1 MNMIEVKNLNFDYPG
16 KRVLHDVSFGIA
28 EGSVTALVGP
38 NGAGKT
44 TLLRCLVALDRP
56 HSGEIFVG
64 GIDVT
69 ENPRAVH
76 RQIGY
81 LSDFFGLFNDLTV
94 RQCLTYMCWSQQVDV
109 KNAAE
114 RVDVKN
120 AAERVQIKNVA
131 QHVEKIAREVMIDNM
146 LERKAGV
153 LSRGYRQ
160 RLGIGLALVHDP
172 ALIILDEPASGMDP
186 EARIQLSQL
195 MRALRARGKTM
206 IVSSHILNELEDY
219 CTDMLIIRDGRV
231 AGHVLLSDHT
241 QKTQRIITI
250 SLRGGAAVHA
260 DKLSAQKGLTVERLE
275 GDAALCRFDG
285 DEVAQQALLAA
296 LLAAGLPIYNF
307 ASEQHSLQDA
317 YMRATETEAP
327 ISGGQ
332 GA

>member
-1 MNMIEVKNLNFDYPG
+1 MIRLDNISKQNGHQILFIDA
-16 KRVLHDVSFGIA
+16 SMGILKG
-28 EGSVTALVGP
+28 EKVGLVGP

-56 HSGEIFVG
+56 HSGDISVG

-109 KNAAE
+109 KNVAA
-114 RVDVKN
+114 
-120 AAERVQIKNVA
+120 
-131 QHVEKIAREVMIDNM
+131 HVEKIAREVMIDNM

-186 EARIQLSQL
+186 EARIQLSHL
-195 MRALRARGKTM
+195 MRSLRTRGKTM

-231 AGHVLLSDHT
+231 AGHVLLSDHA
-241 QKTQRIITI
+241 QKTQRILYI
-250 SLRGGAAVHA
+250 SLRGGAAAHA
-260 DKLSAQKGLTVERLE
+260 QILAAEPGLRVESFD
-275 GDAALCRFDG
+275 GDVATCRFDG
-285 DEVAQQALLAA
+285 DERAQQTLLSALF
-296 LLAAGLPIYNF
+296 AAGLPVYNF

-317 YMRATETEAP
+317 YMRVTEKN
-327 ISGGQ
+327 GGGK

>member
-16 KRVLHDVSFGIA
+16 KRVLHDISFSIA
-28 EGSVTALVGP
+28 KGSVTALVGP

-56 HSGEIFVG
+56 HSGEISVG

-109 KNAAE
+109 KNAAQ
-114 RVDVKN
+114 RVNVN
-120 AAERVQIKNVA
+120 NVA
-131 QHVEKIAREVMIDNM
+131 QHVEKIAREVMIENM

-195 MRALRARGKTM
+195 MRSLRARGKTM

-241 QKTQRIITI
+241 QKTQRMITI
-250 SLRGGAAVHA
+250 SLRGGAAAYA
-260 DKLSAQKGLTVERLE
+260 DKLSAQSGVIVERLE
-275 GDAALCRFDG
+275 GDTAICRFDG
-285 DEVAQQALLAA
+285 DETAQQALLSA

-317 YMRATETEAP
+317 YMRATETDAP
-327 ISGGQ
+327 KSGGQ

>member
-16 KRVLHDVSFGIA
+16 KRVLHDVSFTIA
-28 EGSVTALVGP
+28 KGSVTALVGP

-56 HSGEIFVG
+56 HSGVITVG
-64 GIDVT
+64 NINVT

-94 RQCLTYMCWSQQVDV
+94 RQCLTYMSWSQQV
-109 KNAAE
+109 E
-114 RVDVKN
+114 T
-120 AAERVQIKNVA
+120 KNVA
-131 QHVEKIAREVMIDNM
+131 AHVEKIARDVMIDNM
-146 LERKAGV
+146 LDRKAGV

-160 RLGIGLALVHDP
+160 RLGIGLALIHDP
-172 ALIILDEPASGMDP
+172 ELIILDEPASGMDP

-195 MRALRARGKTM
+195 VRALRARGKTM

-231 AGHVLLSDHT
+231 ADHVLLSDHA
-241 QKTQRIITI
+241 QKNQRVLHI
-250 SLRGGAAVHA
+250 SLRGGAAAHQAALLAQSGVV
-260 DKLSAQKGLTVERLE
+260 SAAVE
-275 GDAALCRFDG
+275 GDVATCRFDG
-285 DEVAQQALLAA
+285 DDTAQQSLLAA
-296 LLAAGLPIYNF
+296 LMAAGLPVYNF
-307 ASEQHSLQDA
+307 AAEQHSLQDA
-317 YMRATETEAP
+317 YMRATDKETAASE
-327 ISGGQ
+327 GK

>member
-16 KRVLHDVSFGIA
+16 KRVLHDISFTIA
-28 EGSVTALVGP
+28 QGSVTALVGP

-44 TLLRCLVALDRP
+44 TLLRCLVALDCP
-56 HSGEIFVG
+56 HSGDISVG

-94 RQCLTYMCWSQQVDV
+94 RQCLTYMSWSQQVEV
-109 KNAAE
+109 
-114 RVDVKN
+114 
-120 AAERVQIKNVA
+120 KNVA
-131 QHVEKIAREVMIDNM
+131 AHVEKIAREVMIDNM

-186 EARIQLSQL
+186 EARIHLSRL
-195 MRALRARGKTM
+195 MRSLRARGKTM

-231 AGHVLLSDHT
+231 ASHVLLSDHA
-241 QKTQRIITI
+241 QKTQRILYI

-260 DKLSAQKGLTVERLE
+260 QILAAEPGLHIESFD
-275 GDAALCRFDG
+275 GDVATCRFDG
-285 DEVAQQALLAA
+285 DESAQQTLLSA
-296 LLAAGLPIYNF
+296 LLAAGLPVYNF

-317 YMRATETEAP
+317 YMRVTEKN
-327 ISGGQ
+327 GG
-332 GA
+332 GKDA